1 MPKSEFDSPLT
12 VKAGKVSVS
21 GAVGPEA
28 EARGAQAPEI
38 VHVHWVITQGDIVAH
53 GRTDADGS
61 TFTDEEAS
69 AQGWSDGPAHVAG
82 VTVVVRRR
90 PGGLETFKWEQDVE
104 LHRAP

>member
-38 VHVHWVITQGDIVAH
+38 VHVHWVITPGDVVAH

-90 PGGLETFKWEQDVE
+90 PAGLETFEWEQDVE
-104 LHRAP
+104 LDRAP